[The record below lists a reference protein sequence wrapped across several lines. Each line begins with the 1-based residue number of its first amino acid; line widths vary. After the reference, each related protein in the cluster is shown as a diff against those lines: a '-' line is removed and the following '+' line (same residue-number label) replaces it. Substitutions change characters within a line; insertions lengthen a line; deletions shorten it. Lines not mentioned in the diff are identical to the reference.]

1 MGGEAGWSG
10 CAAITR
16 RPAATMHVG
25 RLRERE
31 SVLSMGAR
39 ANTRA
44 GIFAQGSAL
53 HFVYLPAALWA
64 IGGPT
69 VFTTIKQKTMVAFV
83 NKAPLMHG
91 YNCLE
96 RNKVGEGDA
105 SS

>member
-1 MGGEAGWSG
+1 
-10 CAAITR
+10 
-16 RPAATMHVG
+16 MHVG

-39 ANTRA
+39 ANKRT
-44 GIFAQGSAL
+44 GILAQGSAL
-53 HFVYLPAALWA
+53 HSVYPPAALWA

-69 VFTTIKQKTMVAFV
+69 VFTTVKQKTMVAFV
-83 NKAPLMHG
+83 NKALLMHG

-96 RNKVGEGDA
+96 QNKVGAGDA